1 MKRNYYAFGILGS
14 LFLGVAFLV
23 GSLQMTMNHPSKLPQ
38 EITLENYAT
47 YIKAISI
54 NNEVISYQETRRTFA
69 SSNYSIYVG
78 MQYKRYVE
86 GFWMKLEIL
95 PEKEPSRSLVKE
107 GENPVFVSY
116 PQKLTEYRIGSYRVD
131 GSSLIYQGRIEF
143 STDITEQPLTFHLL
157 DIGGKGYYEF

>member
-1 MKRNYYAFGILGS
+1 MKKNYYAFGILGS

-47 YIKAISI
+47 YIKEISI
-54 NNEVISYQETRRTFA
+54 KNEVLSYAGTRTFA
-69 SSNYSIYVG
+69 SSYYSIYVG
-78 MQYKRYVE
+78 IQYKCYVE

-116 PQKLTEYRIGSYRVD
+116 PQKLTEYGTSSYRVED
-131 GSSLIYQGRIEF
+131 SSLIYEGKIEF
-143 STDITEQPLTFHLL
+143 STDITLQPLTAHLL
-157 DIGGKGYYEF
+157 DIGGKGYCEF

>member
-1 MKRNYYAFGILGS
+1 MKKNYYAFGILGS

-54 NNEVISYQETRRTFA
+54 HNEVVSDEGTRTFA
-69 SSNYSIYVG
+69 SSDYSIYVG
-78 MQYKRYVE
+78 IHYKRYVE

-107 GENPVFVSY
+107 GEIPVFVSY
-116 PQKLTEYRIGSYRVD
+116 PQKLTEYSSYWASD
-131 GSSLIYQGRIEF
+131 GSLIYQGRIEF
-143 STDITEQPLTFHLL
+143 STDIVRQPLTFHLL

>member
-47 YIKAISI
+47 YIKTISI
-54 NNEVISYQETRRTFA
+54 NNSVVSDEGTRTFA
-69 SSNYSIYVG
+69 SSDYSIYVDIH
-78 MQYKRYVE
+78 YKRYVE
-86 GFWMKLEIL
+86 GLWMKLEIL

-116 PQKLTEYRIGSYRVD
+116 PQKLTEYISGWAID
-131 GSSLIYQGRIEF
+131 GSLIYHGSIEF
-143 STDITEQPLTFHLL
+143 STDIVRQPLTVHLL

>member
-1 MKRNYYAFGILGS
+1 MKKNYYAFGILGS

-47 YIKAISI
+47 YIKEISI
-54 NNEVISYQETRRTFA
+54 KNEVLSYAGTRTFA
-69 SSNYSIYVG
+69 SSDYSIYVG
-78 MQYKRYVE
+78 IQYKRYVE

-116 PQKLTEYRIGSYRVD
+116 PQKLTEYSYYWASD
-131 GSSLIYQGRIEF
+131 GFLIYQGKIEF
-143 STDITEQPLTFHLL
+143 STDITLQPLTFHLL